1 MYSFSTID
9 TIGVVGA
16 GTMGHGIAQA
26 CGTAGYA
33 VTMSD
38 VDVEAVDRGMAAI
51 DESLERLAAD
61 GRLAAAS
68 PQAVRERITPTTEL
82 SDLAD
87 CELVSEA
94 VIEAIDVKRDVF
106 TELDGLVDERPSSRP
121 TPARSRSP
129 RSPPPPTALNRW
141 SASTL

>member
-38 VDVEAVDRGMAAI
+38 VDAEALDRGMAAI

-61 GRLAAAS
+61 GQLAAAS

-82 SDLAD
+82 SDLAA

-94 VIEAIDVKRDVF
+94 VDCAHAFADRLGK
-106 TELDGLVDERPSSRP
+106 ERGRP
-121 TPARSRSP
+121 TTSRGLSP
-129 RSPPPPTALNRW
+129 TES
-141 SASTL
+141 